1 MSEELK
7 AGHPPAGLIH
17 IYYPN
22 RKVRNVIKFLYL
34 ILLSS
39 EGWWNASGDQAQ
51 TFREGRC

>member
-22 RKVRNVIKFLYL
+22 RKVRNVMKISVSDFA
-34 ILLSS
+34 
-39 EGWWNASGDQAQ
+39 E
-51 TFREGRC
+51 